1 MIDRIITFSVRNKL
15 ITGLLLLAFIGW
27 GAWSVT
33 QLPIDA
39 LPDVTNNQVL
49 VNTIAPNLA
58 TQEVE
63 QFITFPLEQAFKNL
77 PDVVELRSVSR
88 SGLSVIT
95 IVFKDEVPL
104 YLTRQLVAERITQVQ
119 EQIPPGYGTPEI
131 APPTTGTGEIYQ
143 YTLAVDS
150 AHKGKYDLLELRTLQ
165 DWVVR
170 KHLLGVPGVIDVS
183 SFGGYLKQYEVSVD
197 ARRLAGAGLSLIDV
211 FNALESNNANTGGSY
226 IEKGPNMYFIRG
238 EGVINS
244 LKDIEEVVIDARGG
258 SPVRVRDV
266 AEVRFG
272 HAIRYGAMT
281 RNGEGETVG
290 GVVLMLKGANA
301 LATVTAVKERV
312 KEVEHSL
319 PEGVYIDA
327 FVDRS
332 KLVDKTIGT
341 VEHNLLMG
349 ALIVIV
355 VLVFLLGNWRAGLIV
370 ASVIP
375 LALLFAIG
383 CMVVAG
389 QSANLMS
396 MGALDFGLIVD
407 GAVIVTEG
415 MLFAL
420 HQRFAGQ
427 RLSAAQLDSETIRGA
442 GGIMKSAV
450 FGQVII
456 LIVYVPIFALIG
468 VEGKMFR
475 PMAFTVSFAIIGA
488 LIMSLTYVPWAVSIF
503 MNKDV
508 PKGESWSE
516 RMIHR
521 LQNWYAPKLRASL
534 RHRRAVLV
542 GALALLV
549 IALWT
554 FDRLG
559 GEFIPEL
566 DEGDFA
572 TSVTIRQGSNLSQ
585 SIAVSDQLARILMAE
600 FPEVKEV
607 VGKIGSSE
615 IPTDPM
621 PVEAQDLIIVMKDRK
636 DWKTTQ
642 DREQMAELMNEK
654 MSVIPGMHLSFEQPI
669 QMRFNELIAG
679 VKSDIAVKIYGDDL
693 DELFT
698 TANAAAALIATVP
711 GATDIKVEQVTGM
724 PQLVVKYDR
733 SRMAQYGL
741 NIADLNRVLNTALAG
756 GNAGVVYEAERRF
769 DLVVRM
775 ADMRDADPEKM
786 KNLLIP
792 LPNGSQMPLGQL
804 AHISFQNG
812 AAQVSRENGA
822 RRIVVETNVRG
833 RDIQSTAKDIQALVE
848 HKLILPTGYFVGY
861 GGTFKNLQQAS
872 ARLLLTVPLALAL
885 IFVLLF
891 FAFKSFK
898 EALIIFSAVP
908 MAAVGG
914 VFALWLRGLDFSI
927 SAGVGFIALFGV
939 AVLNGIVLISY
950 FNQLKK
956 EGVEDVTERVVRGT
970 LARLRPVLATAAVA
984 SLGFLPMA
992 ISTSPGS
999 EVQRPLATVVIGG
1012 LITATL
1018 LTLAVLPVLYH
1029 LVFFRKRKEDGKGGA
1044 GGDGGDGGEGGEG
1057 REGGKGGLGIATASV
1072 IALLFLG
1079 NPAYAQAPLLSL
1091 DSAVTRALRMHP
1103 AISASELEVRQ
1114 QEALRKTAFQLQP
1127 LGAQLKGGQINSS
1140 IQDIEL
1146 QATTGIPFPTAIAQ
1160 RSRYLRESVRL
1171 AEADRT
1177 RIQAAVKESAASAY
1191 IQWAMGVEQARL
1203 LQRAD
1208 SSFAMLASVAAR
1220 KFEAGQS
1227 GRLEMISARSSADQA
1242 HVQWRRAVGDIAIH
1256 AAELEQ
1262 WIGPLEGAVPDTS
1275 SLAATALLPAPDSG
1289 TDPQLATE
1297 EQRAKLAEEEWK
1309 MERSQWAPSI
1319 QGGAFYQTIDGTAPY
1334 TGYLIGTSIP
1344 LPGSGQGARTK
1355 AARLRSEIALQQL
1368 DELRRSRTTELARTR
1383 SRLEQLRE
1391 SLAYYEGS
1399 GTAMANAL
1407 RNDAERAYRNG
1418 DAGYLEFIQGIEQA
1432 RLIEVEH
1439 LRIRYELAL
1448 TMIHLNALM
1457 GQ

>member
-33 QLPIDA
+33 HLAIDA

-95 IVFKDEVPL
+95 VVFKDAVPL

-119 EQIPPGYGTPEI
+119 SQIPPGYGTPEI

-150 AHKGKYDLLELRTLQ
+150 AHKGQYDLLELRTLQ

-183 SFGGYLKQYEVSVD
+183 SFGGLLKQYEVSVD

-211 FNALESNNANTGGSY
+211 FNALENNNANTGGSY

-244 LKDIEEVVIDARGG
+244 LKDIEDVVIDARGG

-349 ALIVIV
+349 ALIVIM
-355 VLVFLLGNWRAGLIV
+355 VLVVLLGNWRAGLIV

-427 RLSAAQLDSETIRGA
+427 RLSAAQLDTETIRGA

-475 PMAFTVSFAIIGA
+475 PMAYTVSFAIIGA
-488 LIMSLTYVPWAVSIF
+488 LILSLTYVPWAISIF

-508 PKGESWSE
+508 PEGESWSE

-521 LQNWYAPKLRASL
+521 LQNWYAPKLRATL
-534 RHRRAVLV
+534 RYRAAVLV
-542 GALALLV
+542 GALALVV
-549 IALWT
+549 IAILT
-554 FDRLG
+554 FNRLG

-585 SIAVSDQLARILMAE
+585 SIAVSDQLARILMSE

-642 DREQMAELMNEK
+642 DREHMADLMSEK

-679 VKSDIAVKIYGDDL
+679 VKSDIAVKIYGDNL
-693 DELFT
+693 DELFK

-733 SRMAQYGL
+733 SRIAQYGL
-741 NIADLNRVLNTALAG
+741 NISDLNRVLNTALAG
-756 GNAGVVYEAERRF
+756 GNAGVVYEGERRF

-786 KNLLIP
+786 KNILVP
-792 LPNGSQMPLGQL
+792 LPNGSQMPLGEL
-804 AHISFQNG
+804 AHIGFQS
-812 AAQVSRENGA
+812 AASQVSRENGA
-822 RRIVVETNVRG
+822 RRIVIETNVRG
-833 RDIQSTAKDIQALVE
+833 RDIQSTAQEIQALIE
-848 HKLILPTGYFVGY
+848 QKLTLPTGYFVSY

-885 IFVLLF
+885 IFILLF
-891 FAFKSFK
+891 FAFKSFT

-950 FNQLKK
+950 FNQLRE
-956 EGVEDVTERVVRGT
+956 EGLTDVTERVVRGT
-970 LARLRPVLATAAVA
+970 LDRLRPVLATAAVA

-1029 LVFFRKRKEDGKGGA
+1029 LVFSRRKKG
-1044 GGDGGDGGEGGEG
+1044 DDEEGEGDNGSEG
-1057 REGGKGGLGIATASV
+1057 GNGGKGARGIATASV

-1079 NPAYAQAPLLSL
+1079 IPAHAQAPVLPL
-1091 DSAVTRALRMHP
+1091 DSAVSRALRMYP
-1103 AISASELEVRQ
+1103 AISAAELEVRQ

-1127 LGAQLKGGQINSS
+1127 LGAQLEGGQVNSS
-1140 IQDIEL
+1140 IHDIKL

-1177 RIQAAVKESAASAY
+1177 RIQAAVRESAASAY
-1191 IQWAMGVEQARL
+1191 MQWAMGVEEARL

-1208 SSFAMLASVAAR
+1208 SSFALLASIAAR

-1227 GRLEMISARSSADQA
+1227 GRLEMISAQSSADQA
-1242 HVQWRRAVGDIAIH
+1242 HVQWRKATADIAIH
-1256 AAELEQ
+1256 TAELER
-1262 WIGPLEGAVPDTS
+1262 WIGPVGNALPDTS
-1275 SLAATALLPAPDSG
+1275 SLRRTALTPAPEGG

-1319 QGGAFYQTIDGTAPY
+1319 QGGGFYQTIDGTSPY

-1355 AARLRSEIALQQL
+1355 AARLRSEIAMQQL
-1368 DELRRSRTTELARTR
+1368 EEIRRSRATELART
-1383 SRLEQLRE
+1383 
-1391 SLAYYEGS
+1391 
-1399 GTAMANAL
+1399 
-1407 RNDAERAYRNG
+1407 
-1418 DAGYLEFIQGIEQA
+1418 
-1432 RLIEVEH
+1432 
-1439 LRIRYELAL
+1439 
-1448 TMIHLNALM
+1448 
-1457 GQ
+1457 

>member
-1 MIDRIITFSVRNKL
+1 MIDRIISFSVRNKL
-15 ITGLLLLAFIGW
+15 ITGLLLLALVGW
-27 GAWSVT
+27 GAYSVT

-49 VNTIAPNLA
+49 VNTVAPNLA

-88 SGLSVIT
+88 SGLSVVT
-95 IVFKDEVPL
+95 VVFKDHVPL
-104 YLTRQLVAERITQVQ
+104 YLTRQLVAERITQAQ
-119 EQIPPGYGTPEI
+119 SAIPAGYGIPEL

-150 AHKGKYDLLELRTLQ
+150 AHKAEYDLLELRSLQ

-170 KHLLGVPGVIDVS
+170 KQLLGVPGVIDVS
-183 SFGGYLKQYEVSVD
+183 SFGGLLKQYEVSVD
-197 ARRLAGAGLSLIDV
+197 ARRLAGARLSLIDV
-211 FNALESNNANTGGSY
+211 FNALQNNNGNTGGSY
-226 IEKGPNMYFIRG
+226 IEKGPNIYFIRG
-238 EGVINS
+238 EGIITS
-244 LKDIEEVVIDARGG
+244 LKDMENIVISARGG
-258 SPVRVRDV
+258 SPVRIRDV

-272 HAIRYGAMT
+272 HAVRYGAMT
-281 RNGEGETVG
+281 RNGEGEAVG

-301 LATVTAVKERV
+301 LATVTGVKE
-312 KEVEHSL
+312 KMQEVQHGL

-349 ALIVIV
+349 ALIVIG
-355 VLVFLLGNWRAGLIV
+355 VLILLLGNWRAGLIV

-375 LALLFAIG
+375 LALLFAISA
-383 CMVVAG
+383 MVIAG

-407 GAVIVTEG
+407 GAVIVVEG
-415 MLFAL
+415 MMFAL
-420 HQRFAGQ
+420 HQRYAGK
-427 RLSAAQLDSETIRGA
+427 RLSDEELDTETIRGA
-442 GGIMKSAV
+442 GSIMKSAV

-456 LIVYVPIFALIG
+456 LIVYIPIFALVG

-488 LIMSLTYVPWAVSIF
+488 LLLSLTYVPWATSIF
-503 MNKDV
+503 LNKQV

-521 LQNWYAPKLRASL
+521 LERWYAPKLKAL
-534 RHRRAVLV
+534 LKGHRMVIISALLLLV
-542 GALALLV
+542 GAGV
-549 IALWT
+549 V

-572 TSVTIRQGSNLSQ
+572 TNITIRQGSNLSQ
-585 SIAVSDQLARILMAE
+585 SIQVSNEAARILLRD

-621 PVEAQDLIIVMKDRK
+621 PIESQDLIIVMKDK
-636 DWKTTQ
+636 SEWTTTK
-642 DREQMAELMNEK
+642 DREHMAELMSEK
-654 MSVIPGMHLSFEQPI
+654 LNVIPGMNMSFEQPI

-693 DELFT
+693 ELLFRSGKDV
-698 TANAAAALIATVP
+698 AALIAKVN
-711 GATDIKVEQVTGM
+711 GATDIKVEQVVGM

-733 SRMAQYGL
+733 ERIAQYGL

-756 GNAGVVYEAERRF
+756 GKAGMVYEGERRY

-775 ADMRDADPEKM
+775 ADLRDADTDKV
-786 KNLLIP
+786 KNILVP
-792 LPNGSQMPLGQL
+792 LPNGTQMPLGQL
-804 AHISFQNG
+804 AEIGFQS
-812 AAQVSRENGA
+812 APAQVSRENGA

-833 RDIQSTAKDIQALVE
+833 RDIQGVAQDIQKAIDAELV
-848 HKLILPTGYFVGY
+848 LPTGYYVEY
-861 GGTFKNLQQAS
+861 GGTFKNLEEAS
-872 ARLLLTVPLALAL
+872 ARLMLTVPLALAL

-891 FAFKSFK
+891 FAFRSIT

-908 MAAVGG
+908 LAAVGG
-914 VFALWLRGLDFSI
+914 VFALSLRGLDFSI

-956 EGVEDVTERVVRGT
+956 EGEEDVTQRVVRGT

-992 ISTSPGS
+992 LSNSEGS

-1012 LITATL
+1012 LISSTL
-1018 LTLAVLPVLYH
+1018 LTLVVLPVLYH
-1029 LVFFRKRKEDGKGGA
+1029 LVFTRRRKKENG
-1044 GGDGGDGGEGGEG
+1044 
-1057 REGGKGGLGIATASV
+1057 ATAL
-1072 IALLFLG
+1072 IASLTGFLFLIG
-1079 NPAYAQAPLLSL
+1079 GTASAQTLSL
-1091 DSAVTRALRMHP
+1091 DSAVSRALRTHP
-1103 AISASELEVRQ
+1103 TITAAELNVQ
-1114 QEALRKTAFQLQP
+1114 QQNALRKTAFQLDP
-1127 LGAQLKGGQINSS
+1127 LNAQVQGGQINSGYRG
-1140 IQDIEL
+1140 DVTV
-1146 QATTGIPFPTAIAQ
+1146 QAMTGIQFPTVIAQ
-1160 RSRYLRESVRL
+1160 RADFLRESMRL
-1171 AEADRT
+1171 AEADELTVRT
-1177 RIQAAVKESAASAY
+1177 LVKESAGGAY
-1191 IQWAMGVEQARL
+1191 LQWAMGAEQFAL
-1203 LQRAD
+1203 LQRLD
-1208 SSFAMLASVAAR
+1208 SSYAKLAAYAKR
-1220 KFEAGQS
+1220 KFEVGQT
-1227 GRLEMISARSSADQA
+1227 GRLEMVSAQSSADLVR
-1242 HVQWRRAVGDIAIH
+1242 VQVRRAQGDIVVYL
-1256 AAELEQ
+1256 AELER
-1262 WIGPLEGAVPDTS
+1262 WTGALAGARPDT
-1275 SLAATALLPAPDSG
+1275 TALNSTARAPDPG
-1289 TDPQLATE
+1289 GGGDPVLALE
-1297 EQRAKLAEEEWK
+1297 QQRALLAEEEWK
-1309 MERSQWAPSI
+1309 LERSLWAPSL
-1319 QGGAFYQTIDGTAPY
+1319 QGGGFYQTLDGTSPF
-1334 TGYLIGTSIP
+1334 TGYLIGASIP

-1355 AARLRSEIALQQL
+1355 AARLRSEIAQQQL
-1368 DELRRSRTTELARTR
+1368 EDLRRMRVTELTRTRTRVEQLRENLAYYGTTGAELARTLR
-1383 SRLEQLRE
+1383 S
-1391 SLAYYEGS
+1391 
-1399 GTAMANAL
+1399 
-1407 RNDAERAYRNG
+1407 DAERAYLGGNI
-1418 DAGYLEFIQGIEQA
+1418 GYLEFIQGIDQA
-1432 RLIEVEH
+1432 YRIDSEH
-1439 LRIRYELAL
+1439 LRVRYELAL
-1448 TMIHLNALM
+1448 SILHLRALQ

>member
-33 QLPIDA
+33 HLAIDA

-95 IVFKDEVPL
+95 VVFKDEVPL
-104 YLTRQLVAERITQVQ
+104 YLTRQLVAERITEVQ
-119 EQIPPGYGTPEI
+119 AQIPPGYGTPEI
-131 APPTTGTGEIYQ
+131 APPTTGTGEIFQ

-150 AHKGKYDLLELRTLQ
+150 AHKGQYDLLELRTLQ

-183 SFGGYLKQYEVSVD
+183 SFGGLLKQYEVSVD

-211 FNALESNNANTGGSY
+211 FNALENNNANTGGSY

-427 RLSAAQLDSETIRGA
+427 RLSAAQLDTETIRGA

-642 DREQMAELMNEK
+642 DREHMADLMNEK

-679 VKSDIAVKIYGDDL
+679 VKSDIAVKIYGDNL
-693 DELFT
+693 DELFK

-733 SRMAQYGL
+733 SRIAQYGL
-741 NIADLNRVLNTALAG
+741 NISDLNRVLNTALAG
-756 GNAGVVYEAERRF
+756 GNAGVVYEGERRF

-786 KNLLIP
+786 KNILVP
-792 LPNGSQMPLGQL
+792 LPNGSQMPLGEL
-804 AHISFQNG
+804 AHIGFQS
-812 AAQVSRENGA
+812 AASQVSRENGA
-822 RRIVVETNVRG
+822 RRIVIETNVRG
-833 RDIQSTAKDIQALVE
+833 RDIQSTAQEIQALIE
-848 HKLILPTGYFVGY
+848 QKLTLPTGYFVSY

-885 IFVLLF
+885 IFILLF
-891 FAFKSFK
+891 FAFKSFT

-950 FNQLKK
+950 FNQLKE
-956 EGVEDVTERVVRGT
+956 EGLSDVTERVVTGT

-1029 LVFFRKRKEDGKGGA
+1029 LVFSRRKKG
-1044 GGDGGDGGEGGEG
+1044 DDEEGEGDNGSEG
-1057 REGGKGGLGIATASV
+1057 GNGGKGARGIATASV

-1079 NPAYAQAPLLSL
+1079 IPAHAQAPVLPL
-1091 DSAVTRALRMHP
+1091 DSAVSRALRMYP
-1103 AISASELEVRQ
+1103 AISAAELEVRQ

-1127 LGAQLKGGQINSS
+1127 LGAQLEGGQVNSS
-1140 IQDIEL
+1140 IHDIKL

-1177 RIQAAVKESAASAY
+1177 RIQAAVRESAASAY
-1191 IQWAMGVEQARL
+1191 MQWAMGVEEARL

-1208 SSFAMLASVAAR
+1208 SSFALLASIAAR

-1242 HVQWRRAVGDIAIH
+1242 HVQWRKAQADIAIH
-1256 AAELEQ
+1256 TAELEQ
-1262 WIGPLEGAVPDTS
+1262 WIGPVGNALPDTS
-1275 SLAATALLPAPDSG
+1275 SLRRTALTPAPEGG
-1289 TDPQLATE
+1289 TDPQLVTE

-1309 MERSQWAPSI
+1309 MERSQWAPTI
-1319 QGGAFYQTIDGTAPY
+1319 QGGGFYQTIDGSSPY

-1355 AARLRSEIALQQL
+1355 AARLRSEIAMQQL
-1368 DELRRSRTTELARTR
+1368 EEIRRTRTTELARTR
-1383 SRLEQLRE
+1383 TRLEQLRE
-1391 SLAYYEGS
+1391 SMAYYEGA
-1399 GTAMANAL
+1399 GAALATAL

-1418 DAGYLEFIQGIEQA
+1418 EAGYLEFIQGIDQA
-1432 RLIEVEH
+1432 RLIEAEH

-1448 TMIHLNALM
+1448 TVLHLQALM
-1457 GQ
+1457 GK

>member
-15 ITGLLLLAFIGW
+15 VIGLLLLAFIGW

-95 IVFKDEVPL
+95 VVFKDEVPL

-119 EQIPPGYGTPEI
+119 AQIPPGYGTPEI

-150 AHKGKYDLLELRTLQ
+150 AQKDKYDLLELRTLQ

-183 SFGGYLKQYEVSVD
+183 SFGGLLKQYEVSVD
-197 ARRLAGAGLSLIDV
+197 ARRLAGAGFSLMDV
-211 FNALESNNANTGGSY
+211 FNALENNNANTGGSY
-226 IEKGPNMYFIRG
+226 IEKGPNIYFIRG
-238 EGVINS
+238 EGVIGS
-244 LKDIEEVVIDARGG
+244 LKDVENIVISSRGG

-266 AEVRFG
+266 AEVRYG
-272 HAIRYGAMT
+272 HAVRYGAMT
-281 RNGEGETVG
+281 RNGEGESVG

-301 LATVTAVKERV
+301 LATVTAVKARV
-312 KEVEHSL
+312 AEIQHSL
-319 PEGVYIDA
+319 PEGVHIDA
-327 FVDRS
+327 FVDRA
-332 KLVDKTIGT
+332 KLVDSTIGT

-349 ALIVIV
+349 ALIVIA
-355 VLVFLLGNWRAGLIV
+355 VLVLLLGNWRAGLIV

-383 CMVVAG
+383 CMVLAG

-407 GAVIVTEG
+407 GAVIVVEG
-415 MLFAL
+415 MMFAL
-420 HQRFAGQ
+420 HQRYAGQ
-427 RLSAAQLDSETIRGA
+427 RLSTESMNDETIRGA

-488 LIMSLTYVPWAVSIF
+488 LILSLTYVPWAVSIF
-503 MNKDV
+503 LGKDI

-521 LQNWYAPKLRASL
+521 LQNWYAPKLRGL
-534 RHRRAVLV
+534 LHHRRIAVG
-542 GALALLV
+542 GALVLLV
-549 IALWT
+549 AAI
-554 FDRLG
+554 FVFSRLG

-572 TSVTIRQGSNLSQ
+572 TNVTIRQGSNLSQ
-585 SIAVSDQLARILMAE
+585 SIAVSDQLARILLKD

-621 PVEAQDLIIVMKDRK
+621 PIESQDLIIVMKPRK
-636 DWKTTQ
+636 DWTTTT
-642 DREQMAELMNEK
+642 DRQEMAELMSDK
-654 MSVIPGMHLSFEQPI
+654 LSVIPGMNLSFEQPI

-693 DELFT
+693 EELFRS
-698 TANAAAALIATVP
+698 ANAAAALIATVP

-733 SRMAQYGL
+733 ARIAQYGL
-741 NIADLNRVLNTALAG
+741 NIIDLNQVLNTALAG
-756 GNAGVVYEAERRF
+756 GKAGVVYEDERRF

-775 ADMRDADPEKM
+775 ADMRDADPDKL
-786 KNLLIP
+786 KNLLVP
-792 LPNGSQMPLGQL
+792 LPNGSQMPMGQL
-804 AHISFQNG
+804 AEIGFQSA
-812 AAQVSRENGA
+812 AAQVSREDGA

-833 RDIQSTAKDIQALVE
+833 RDIQGVAEDIQALIAQ
-848 HKLILPTGYFVGY
+848 KLPLPTGYFVAY
-861 GGTFKNLQQAS
+861 GGTFKNLQEAS
-872 ARLLLTVPLALAL
+872 ARLMISVPLALAL

-891 FAFKSFK
+891 FAFKSFN

-914 VFALWLRGLDFSI
+914 VFALWSRGLDFSI

-950 FNQLKK
+950 FNQLQR
-956 EGVEDVTERVVRGT
+956 EGITDVTDRVVRGT

-1012 LITATL
+1012 LITSTL

-1029 LVFFRKRKEDGKGGA
+1029 LVFFRRKKNEKGSSGESGNGKH
-1044 GGDGGDGGEGGEG
+1044 
-1057 REGGKGGLGIATASV
+1057 GIVSASV
-1072 IALLFLG
+1072 VALLFLG
-1079 NPAYAQAPLLSL
+1079 NAAQAQAPVLSL
-1091 DSAVTRALRMHP
+1091 DSAVARALRTHP
-1103 AISASELEVRQ
+1103 AMTAAELEVRQ
-1114 QEALRKTAFQLQP
+1114 QEALRKTAFQLEP
-1127 LGAQLKGGQINSS
+1127 LGAQLQGGQINSS
-1140 IQDIEL
+1140 MHDISI

-1160 RSRYLRESVRL
+1160 RARYLKESVLL
-1171 AEADRT
+1171 AEAGRT
-1177 RIQAAVKESAASAY
+1177 GTRALVKESAAGAY
-1191 IQWAMGVEQARL
+1191 LKWVMGKENLRL
-1203 LQRAD
+1203 MQQSD
-1208 SSFAMLASVAAR
+1208 SSYATLAAFAAR
-1220 KFEAGQS
+1220 KFEAGAS
-1227 GRLEMISARSSADQA
+1227 GRLENVSAQSTADEARVQLKKAQA
-1242 HVQWRRAVGDIAIH
+1242 DIAIY
-1256 AAELEQ
+1256 ATELEQ
-1262 WIGPLEGAVPDTS
+1262 WTGPLSGAVPDTS
-1275 SLAATALLPAPDSG
+1275 ALNALSRAPDPGGG
-1289 TDPQLATE
+1289 TDPLLAQE
-1297 EQRAKLAEEEWK
+1297 KQRASLAVEAWK
-1309 MERSQWAPSI
+1309 MERSQWAPTL
-1319 QGGAFYQTIDGTAPY
+1319 QGGGFYQTLDGASPF

-1344 LPGSGQGARTK
+1344 LPGGGQGARTK

-1368 DELRRSRTTELARTR
+1368 EELRRNRATELARTQAR
-1383 SRLEQLRE
+1383 SAQLRE
-1391 SLAYYEGS
+1391 SLVYYE
-1399 GTAMANAL
+1399 NAGAALATTL
-1407 RNDAERAYRNG
+1407 RTDAQRAYLNG
-1418 DAGYLEFIQGIEQA
+1418 DAGYLEFIQGIDQA
-1432 RLIEVEH
+1432 RRIDAEH
-1439 LRIRYELAL
+1439 LRIRYELGL
-1448 TMIHLNALM
+1448 TLIHLNALM
-1457 GQ
+1457 GL

>member
-15 ITGLLLLAFIGW
+15 IIGLLLLAFIGW

-77 PDVVELRSVSR
+77 PDVVQLRSVSR

-95 IVFKDEVPL
+95 VVFKDEVPL
-104 YLTRQLVAERITQVQ
+104 YLTRQLVAERITEVQ
-119 EQIPPGYGTPEI
+119 AQIPPGYGTPEI
-131 APPTTGTGEIYQ
+131 APPTTGTGEIFQ

-150 AHKGKYDLLELRTLQ
+150 AHKDKYDLLELRTLQ

-183 SFGGYLKQYEVSVD
+183 SFGGLLKQYEVSVD
-197 ARRLAGAGLSLIDV
+197 ARRLAGAGFSLMDV
-211 FNALESNNANTGGSY
+211 FNALENNNANTGGSY
-226 IEKGPNMYFIRG
+226 IEKGPNIYFIRG
-238 EGVINS
+238 EGVISS
-244 LKDIEEVVIDARGG
+244 LKDVENIVISARGG

-272 HAIRYGAMT
+272 HAVRYGAMT
-281 RNGEGETVG
+281 RNGEGEAVG

-301 LATVTAVKERV
+301 MATVTAVKERV
-312 KEVEHSL
+312 KEIQHSL
-319 PEGVYIDA
+319 PKGVHIDA

-332 KLVDKTIGT
+332 KLVDQTIGT

-349 ALIVIV
+349 ALIVIA
-355 VLVFLLGNWRAGLIV
+355 VLVLLLGNWRAGLIV

-383 CMVVAG
+383 CMVLAG

-407 GAVIVTEG
+407 GAVIVVEG
-415 MLFAL
+415 MMFAL
-420 HQRFAGQ
+420 HQRYAGQ
-427 RLSAAQLDSETIRGA
+427 RITAENMNDETIRGA

-488 LIMSLTYVPWAVSIF
+488 LILSLTYVPWAVSIF
-503 MNKDV
+503 MGKKI

-521 LQNWYAPKLRASL
+521 LQNWYAPKLRGL
-534 RHRRAVLV
+534 LHHRRIAIG
-542 GALALLV
+542 GALVLMVAAFFV
-549 IALWT
+549 
-554 FDRLG
+554 FGRLG

-572 TSVTIRQGSNLSQ
+572 TNVTIRQGSNLSQ
-585 SIAVSDQLARILMAE
+585 SIEVSDQLARILLKD

-621 PVEAQDLIIVMKDRK
+621 PIESQDLIIVMKDRK
-636 DWKTTQ
+636 DWKTTK

-654 MSVIPGMHLSFEQPI
+654 LSVIPGMNLSFEQPI

-679 VKSDIAVKIYGDDL
+679 VKSDIALKIYGDDL
-693 DELFT
+693 DELFKS
-698 TANAAAALIATVP
+698 ANAAAALIATVP

-724 PQLVVKYDR
+724 PQLVVMYDR
-733 SRMAQYGL
+733 ARIAQYGL

-756 GNAGVVYEAERRF
+756 GTAGVVYEDERRF
-769 DLVVRM
+769 NLVVRM
-775 ADMRDADPEKM
+775 ADMRDADPDKL
-786 KNLLIP
+786 KNLLVP
-792 LPNGSQMPLGQL
+792 LPNGSQMPMGQL
-804 AHISFQNG
+804 AEIGFQSA
-812 AAQVSRENGA
+812 AAQVSREDGA

-833 RDIQSTAKDIQALVE
+833 RDIQGVAEDIQALIKQ
-848 HKLILPTGYFVGY
+848 KLPLPTGYFVAY
-861 GGTFKNLQQAS
+861 GGTFKNLQEAS
-872 ARLLLTVPLALAL
+872 ARLMISVPLALAL

-891 FAFKSFK
+891 FAFKSFA

-914 VFALWLRGLDFSI
+914 VFALWMRGLDFSI

-950 FNQLKK
+950 FNQLHR
-956 EGVEDVTERVVRGT
+956 EGISDVTDRVVSGT

-1012 LITATL
+1012 LITSTL

-1029 LVFFRKRKEDGKGGA
+1029 LVFSRRRKEE
-1044 GGDGGDGGEGGEG
+1044 GGDGGKGGN
-1057 REGGKGGLGIATASV
+1057 GGKGGRGIGTASV

-1079 NPAYAQAPLLSL
+1079 NSVQAQAPVLSL
-1091 DSAVTRALRMHP
+1091 DSAVARALRTHP
-1103 AISASELEVRQ
+1103 AITAAELEVRQ
-1114 QEALRKTAFQLQP
+1114 QEALRKTAFQLEP
-1127 LGAQLKGGQINSS
+1127 LGAQLQGGQINSS
-1140 IQDIEL
+1140 VHDISI
-1146 QATTGIPFPTAIAQ
+1146 QATTGIPFPTAIAH
-1160 RSRYLRESVRL
+1160 RARYLKESVLL
-1171 AEADRT
+1171 AETGRT
-1177 RIQAAVKESAASAY
+1177 GTRALVKESAASAY
-1191 IQWAMGVEQARL
+1191 LQWAMGMENLRL
-1203 LQRAD
+1203 MQLMD
-1208 SSFAMLASVAAR
+1208 SSYSTLAAFAAH
-1220 KFEAGQS
+1220 KFEAGES
-1227 GRLEMISARSSADQA
+1227 GRLEKVSAQSTADEA
-1242 HVQWRRAVGDIAIH
+1242 HVQLKKAQADIAIY
-1256 AAELEQ
+1256 ATELEQ
-1262 WIGPLEGAVPDTS
+1262 WTGPLGGAAPDTS
-1275 SLAATALLPAPDSG
+1275 ALSALSRAPDPGGG
-1289 TDPQLATE
+1289 TDPLLAQE
-1297 EQRAKLAEEEWK
+1297 QQRASLAEEAWK
-1309 MERSQWAPSI
+1309 MERSQWAPTL
-1319 QGGAFYQTIDGTAPY
+1319 QGGGFYQTIDGASPF

-1355 AARLRSEIALQQL
+1355 AARIRSKIAMQRLE
-1368 DELRRSRTTELARTR
+1368 ELRRSRATELARTQAR
-1383 SRLEQLRE
+1383 SAQLRE
-1391 SLAYYEGS
+1391 SLAYYESS
-1399 GTAMANAL
+1399 GATLATTL
-1407 RNDAERAYRNG
+1407 RNDAQRAYLNG
-1418 DAGYLEFIQGIEQA
+1418 DAGYLEFIQGIDQA
-1432 RLIEVEH
+1432 RRIDAEH
-1439 LRIRYELAL
+1439 LRIRYELGL
-1448 TMIHLNALM
+1448 TMIHLNALI
-1457 GQ
+1457 GL

>member
-1 MIDRIITFSVRNKL
+1 MIDRIISFSVRNKL
-15 ITGLLLLAFIGW
+15 VVGLLLLALIGW

-33 QLPIDA
+33 ELPIDA

-95 IVFKDEVPL
+95 VVFKDNVPL

-150 AHKGKYDLLELRTLQ
+150 AHKEQYDLLELRTLQ

-183 SFGGYLKQYEVSVD
+183 SFGGLLKQYEVSVD
-197 ARRLAGAGLSLIDV
+197 ARRLAGAGLSLMDV
-211 FNALESNNANTGGSY
+211 FTALENNNANTGGSY
-226 IEKGPNMYFIRG
+226 IEKGPNIYFIRG
-238 EGVINS
+238 EGVITS
-244 LKDIEEVVIDARGG
+244 LKDMENVVISSRGG

-272 HAIRYGAMT
+272 HAVRYGAMT
-281 RNGEGETVG
+281 RNGEGEAVG

-301 LATVTAVKERV
+301 LATVTAVKERIE
-312 KEVEHSL
+312 EVQHSL
-319 PEGVYIDA
+319 PEGVFVDA

-332 KLVDKTIGT
+332 KLVQKTIGT

-349 ALIVIV
+349 ALIVIA
-355 VLVFLLGNWRAGLIV
+355 VLVLLLGNWRAGLIV

-375 LALLFAIG
+375 MSLLFAIG
-383 CMVVAG
+383 CMVLAG

-407 GAVIVTEG
+407 GAVIVVEG
-415 MLFAL
+415 MMFAL
-420 HQRFAGQ
+420 HQRYAGK
-427 RLSAAQLDSETIRGA
+427 RLTGAELDTETIRGA

-468 VEGKMFR
+468 IEGKMFR

-488 LIMSLTYVPWAVSIF
+488 LLLSLTYVPWAVSIF
-503 MNKDV
+503 LHKDV

-516 RMIHR
+516 RMMHH
-521 LQNWYAPKLRASL
+521 LQDWYAPKLRGLL
-534 RHRRAVLV
+534 RHRRFAVA
-542 GALALLV
+542 GAVVLMAVALFV
-549 IALWT
+549 
-554 FDRLG
+554 FNRLG

-572 TSVTIRQGSNLSQ
+572 TNVTIRQGSNLSQ
-585 SIAVSDQLARILMAE
+585 SIAVSDQLARILIAE

-621 PVEAQDLIIVMKDRK
+621 PIESQDLIIVMKDRK
-636 DWKTTQ
+636 QWTTTT
-642 DREQMAELMNEK
+642 DRQEMAELMNK
-654 MSVIPGMHLSFEQPI
+654 KLSVIPGMNLSFEQPI

-693 DELFT
+693 DELFK
-698 TANAAAALIATVP
+698 TANAAAALIGTVP

-733 SRMAQYGL
+733 ARIAQYGL
-741 NIADLNRVLNTALAG
+741 NVAELNRVLNTALAG
-756 GNAGVVYEAERRF
+756 GKAGVVYEGERRF
-769 DLVVRM
+769 DLVVRL
-775 ADMRDADPEKM
+775 ADMRDADADKV
-786 KNLLIP
+786 KNILVP

-804 AHISFQNG
+804 AEIGFQSA
-812 AAQVSRENGA
+812 AAQISREDGA

-833 RDIQSTAKDIQALVE
+833 RDIQGTAEDIQALINQE
-848 HKLILPTGYFVGY
+848 LKLPTGYFVSY
-861 GGTFKNLQQAS
+861 GGTFKNLQEAS

-891 FAFKSFK
+891 FAFRSFT

-914 VFALWLRGLDFSI
+914 VFALSLRGLDFSI

-950 FNQLKK
+950 FNQLTR

-1012 LITATL
+1012 LITSTL

-1029 LVFFRKRKEDGKGGA
+1029 LVFTRRKRRRGSTP
-1044 GGDGGDGGEGGEG
+1044 
-1057 REGGKGGLGIATASV
+1057 TAVAS
-1072 IALLFLG
+1072 ITAFLFLG
-1079 NPAYAQAPLLSL
+1079 GIAQAQPPVLTQ
-1091 DSAVTRALRMHP
+1091 DSAVARALKNYP
-1103 AISASELEVRQ
+1103 AITAAELEVQQ
-1114 QEALRKTAFQLQP
+1114 QEALRKTAFQLDP
-1127 LGAQLKGGQINSS
+1127 LNAQLQGGQVNSAIN
-1140 IQDIEL
+1140 DINV

-1160 RSRYLRESVRL
+1160 RARYLKESVRL
-1171 AEADRT
+1171 AEADRAS
-1177 RIQAAVKESAASAY
+1177 IQAAVRESVASAY
-1191 IQWAMGVEQARL
+1191 LQWAMGLEEVRL
-1203 LQRAD
+1203 SQRAD
-1208 SSFAMLASVAAR
+1208 SSFSTLASFAAR
-1220 KFEAGQS
+1220 KFETGQS
-1227 GRLEMISARSSADQA
+1227 GRLEKVSAQSSADQA
-1242 HVQWRRAVGDIAIH
+1242 RVQLQKAEADMAVF
-1256 AAELEQ
+1256 AAELER
-1262 WIGPLEGAVPDTS
+1262 WTGPIGSAVPDTS
-1275 SLAATALLPAPDSG
+1275 ALRKTAHAPDPGGG
-1289 TDPQLATE
+1289 TDPVLASE
-1297 EQRAKLAEEEWK
+1297 KQRASVAEAEWK
-1309 MERSQWAPSI
+1309 MQRSQWAPSL
-1319 QGGAFYQTIDGTAPY
+1319 QGGGFYQTIDGASPF

-1344 LPGSGQGARTK
+1344 LPGSGQGARTR
-1355 AARLRSEIALQQL
+1355 AARLRSEIAQQQL
-1368 DELRRSRTTELARTR
+1368 EELRRSRSTELARTQA
-1383 SRLEQLRE
+1383 RLAQLRE
-1391 SLAYYEGS
+1391 SLSYYEAS
-1399 GTAMANAL
+1399 GAALANTL
-1407 RNDAERAYRNG
+1407 RNDAERAYLNG

-1432 RLIEVEH
+1432 RRIEAEH
-1439 LRIRYELAL
+1439 LRVRYELAL
-1448 TMIHLNALM
+1448 TVIHLNALK

>member
-15 ITGLLLLAFIGW
+15 VIGLVLLAFIGW

-95 IVFKDEVPL
+95 VVFKDEVPL

-119 EQIPPGYGTPEI
+119 AQIPPGYGTPEI

-150 AHKGKYDLLELRTLQ
+150 AQKDKYDLLELRTLQ

-183 SFGGYLKQYEVSVD
+183 SFGGLLKQYEVSVD
-197 ARRLAGAGLSLIDV
+197 ARRLAGAGFSLMDV
-211 FNALESNNANTGGSY
+211 FNALENNNANTGGSY
-226 IEKGPNMYFIRG
+226 IEKGPNIYFIRG
-238 EGVINS
+238 EGVISS
-244 LKDIEEVVIDARGG
+244 LKDVENIVISARGG

-272 HAIRYGAMT
+272 HAVRYGALM
-281 RNGEGETVG
+281 RNGEGEAVG

-301 LATVTAVKERV
+301 LATVTAVKARV
-312 KEVEHSL
+312 AEIQHSL
-319 PEGVYIDA
+319 PEGVHIDA
-327 FVDRS
+327 FVDRA
-332 KLVDKTIGT
+332 KLVDSTIGT

-349 ALIVIV
+349 ALIVIA
-355 VLVFLLGNWRAGLIV
+355 VLVLLLGNWRAGLIV

-383 CMVVAG
+383 CMVLAG

-407 GAVIVTEG
+407 GAVIVVEG
-415 MLFAL
+415 MMFAL
-420 HQRFAGQ
+420 HQRYAGQ
-427 RLSAAQLDSETIRGA
+427 RLSTESMNDETIRGA

-488 LIMSLTYVPWAVSIF
+488 LILSLTYVPWAVSIF
-503 MNKDV
+503 LGKDI

-521 LQNWYAPKLRASL
+521 LQNWYAPKLRGL
-534 RHRRAVLV
+534 LHHRRIAVG
-542 GALALLV
+542 GALVLLV
-549 IALWT
+549 AAI
-554 FDRLG
+554 FVFSRLG

-572 TSVTIRQGSNLSQ
+572 TNVTIRQGSNLSQ
-585 SIAVSDQLARILMAE
+585 SIAVSDQLARILLKD

-621 PVEAQDLIIVMKDRK
+621 PIESQDLIIVMKPRK
-636 DWKTTQ
+636 DWTTTT
-642 DREQMAELMNEK
+642 DRQEMAELMSDK
-654 MSVIPGMHLSFEQPI
+654 LSVIPGMNLSFEQPI

-693 DELFT
+693 EELFRS
-698 TANAAAALIATVP
+698 ANAAAALIATVP

-733 SRMAQYGL
+733 ARIAQYGL
-741 NIADLNRVLNTALAG
+741 NIIDLNQVLNTALAG
-756 GNAGVVYEAERRF
+756 GKAGVVYEDERRF

-775 ADMRDADPEKM
+775 ADMRDADPDKL
-786 KNLLIP
+786 KNLLVP
-792 LPNGSQMPLGQL
+792 LPNGSQMPMGQL
-804 AHISFQNG
+804 AEIGFQSA
-812 AAQVSRENGA
+812 AAQVSREDGA

-833 RDIQSTAKDIQALVE
+833 RDIQGVAEDIQALIAQ
-848 HKLILPTGYFVGY
+848 KLPLPTGYFVAY
-861 GGTFKNLQQAS
+861 GGTFKNLQEAS
-872 ARLLLTVPLALAL
+872 ARLMISVPLALAL

-891 FAFKSFK
+891 FAFKSFN

-914 VFALWLRGLDFSI
+914 VFALWSRGLDFSI

-950 FNQLKK
+950 FNQLQR
-956 EGVEDVTERVVRGT
+956 EGITDVTDRVVRGT

-1012 LITATL
+1012 LITSTL

-1029 LVFFRKRKEDGKGGA
+1029 LVFFRRKKNEKGSNGESGYGKH
-1044 GGDGGDGGEGGEG
+1044 
-1057 REGGKGGLGIATASV
+1057 GIVSTSV
-1072 IALLFLG
+1072 VALLFLG
-1079 NPAYAQAPLLSL
+1079 NSVQAQAPVLSL
-1091 DSAVTRALRMHP
+1091 DSAVARALRTHP
-1103 AISASELEVRQ
+1103 AMTAAELEVRQ
-1114 QEALRKTAFQLQP
+1114 QETLRKTAFQLEP
-1127 LGAQLKGGQINSS
+1127 LGAQLQGGQINSS
-1140 IQDIEL
+1140 MHDISI

-1160 RSRYLRESVRL
+1160 RARYLKESVLL
-1171 AEADRT
+1171 AEAGRT
-1177 RIQAAVKESAASAY
+1177 GTRALVKESAAGAY
-1191 IQWAMGVEQARL
+1191 LQWVMGKENLRL
-1203 LQRAD
+1203 MQQSD
-1208 SSFAMLASVAAR
+1208 SSYATLAAFAAR
-1220 KFEAGQS
+1220 KFEAGAS
-1227 GRLEMISARSSADQA
+1227 GRLENVSAQSTADEARVQLKKAQA
-1242 HVQWRRAVGDIAIH
+1242 DIAIY
-1256 AAELEQ
+1256 ATELEQ
-1262 WIGPLEGAVPDTS
+1262 WTGPLSGAVPDTS
-1275 SLAATALLPAPDSG
+1275 ALNALSRAPDPGGG
-1289 TDPQLATE
+1289 TDPLLAQE
-1297 EQRAKLAEEEWK
+1297 KQRASLAVEAWK
-1309 MERSQWAPSI
+1309 MERSQWAPTL
-1319 QGGAFYQTIDGTAPY
+1319 QGGGFYQTLDGASPF

-1344 LPGSGQGARTK
+1344 LPGGGQGARTK

-1368 DELRRSRTTELARTR
+1368 EELRRNRATELARTQAR
-1383 SRLEQLRE
+1383 SAQLRE
-1391 SLAYYEGS
+1391 SLVYYE
-1399 GTAMANAL
+1399 NAGAALATTL
-1407 RNDAERAYRNG
+1407 RTDAQRAYLNG
-1418 DAGYLEFIQGIEQA
+1418 DAGYLEFIQGIDQA
-1432 RLIEVEH
+1432 RRIDAEH
-1439 LRIRYELAL
+1439 LRIRYELGL
-1448 TMIHLNALM
+1448 TLIHLNALM
-1457 GQ
+1457 GL

>member
-1 MIDRIITFSVRNKL
+1 MIDRIISFSVRNKL
-15 ITGLLLLAFIGW
+15 VVGLLLLAFIGW

-77 PDVVELRSVSR
+77 PDVVQLRSISR

-104 YLTRQLVAERITQVQ
+104 YLTRQLVAERITQAQ
-119 EQIPPGYGTPEI
+119 DAIPPGYGTPEI
-131 APPTTGTGEIYQ
+131 APPTTGTGEIFQ

-150 AHKGKYDLLELRTLQ
+150 AHKGQYDLLQLRTLQ

-183 SFGGYLKQYEVSVD
+183 SFGGLLKQYEVSVD
-197 ARRLAGAGLSLIDV
+197 ARRLAGAGFSLMDV
-211 FNALESNNANTGGSY
+211 FNALENNNANTGGSY
-226 IEKGPNMYFIRG
+226 IEKGPNIYFIRG
-238 EGVINS
+238 EGVISS
-244 LKDIEEVVIDARGG
+244 LKDVEDIVISARGG

-272 HAIRYGAMT
+272 HAVRYGALT
-281 RNGEGETVG
+281 RNGEGESVG

-301 LATVTAVKERV
+301 MATVTAVKERV
-312 KEVEHSL
+312 TEIQHSL
-319 PEGVYIDA
+319 PEGVHLDA
-327 FVDRS
+327 FIDRS

-341 VEHNLLMG
+341 VKHNLLMG
-349 ALIVIV
+349 ALIVIA
-355 VLVFLLGNWRAGLIV
+355 VLVLLLGNWRAGLIV

-407 GAVIVTEG
+407 GAVIVVEG
-415 MLFAL
+415 MMFAL
-420 HQRFAGQ
+420 HQRYAGK
-427 RLSAAQLDSETIRGA
+427 RLSTESMNDETIRGA

-456 LIVYVPIFALIG
+456 LIVYVPIFALVGI
-468 VEGKMFR
+468 EGKMFR

-488 LIMSLTYVPWAVSIF
+488 LLLSLTYVPWAVSIF
-503 MNKDV
+503 LGKDI
-508 PKGESWSE
+508 PQGESWSE
-516 RMIHR
+516 RMMHR
-521 LQNWYAPKLRASL
+521 LQNWYAPKLRGLL
-534 RHRRAVLV
+534 RHRRIAVGSAFL
-542 GALALLV
+542 LLV
-549 IALWT
+549 AAIIL
-554 FDRLG
+554 FGRLG

-585 SIAVSDQLARILMAE
+585 SIAVSDQLARILIKE

-621 PVEAQDLIIVMKDRK
+621 PIEAQDLIIVMKDRK
-636 DWKTTQ
+636 DWKTTK
-642 DREQMAELMNEK
+642 DREHMADLMNEK
-654 MSVIPGMHLSFEQPI
+654 MSVIPGMNLSFEQPI

-693 DELFT
+693 DELFK
-698 TANAAAALIATVP
+698 TANAAAALIAKVP

-733 SRMAQYGL
+733 ARIAQYGL
-741 NIADLNRVLNTALAG
+741 NVADLNRVLNTSLAG
-756 GNAGVVYEAERRF
+756 GKAGVVYEGERRF

-775 ADMRDADPEKM
+775 ADMRDADPDKL
-786 KNLLIP
+786 KSLLVP
-792 LPNGSQMPLGQL
+792 LPNGSQMPMGQL
-804 AHISFQNG
+804 ADIGFQSA
-812 AAQVSRENGA
+812 AAQVSREDGA

-833 RDIQSTAKDIQALVE
+833 RDIQGVAEDIQAVIKE
-848 HKLILPTGYFVGY
+848 KLPLPTGYFVAY
-861 GGTFKNLQQAS
+861 GGTFKNLEEAS
-872 ARLLLTVPLALAL
+872 ARLLISVPLALAL

-891 FAFKSFK
+891 FAFKSFS

-914 VFALWLRGLDFSI
+914 VFALWIRGLDFSI
-927 SAGVGFIALFGV
+927 SAGIGFIALFGV

-950 FNQLKK
+950 FNQLQR
-956 EGVEDVTERVVRGT
+956 EGVWDVTDRVVRGT

-992 ISTSPGS
+992 LSTSPGS

-1012 LITATL
+1012 LITSTL

-1029 LVFFRKRKEDGKGGA
+1029 LVFFRRKKDGEEGDRI
-1044 GGDGGDGGEGGEG
+1044 DGGVGGKRGN
-1057 REGGKGGLGIATASV
+1057 GGKGGQGIVASSV
-1072 IALLFLG
+1072 IALLVLG
-1079 NPAYAQAPLLSL
+1079 SSVHAQAPVLSL
-1091 DSAVTRALRMHP
+1091 DSAVARALRTYP
-1103 AISASELEVRQ
+1103 AITAAELEVQ
-1114 QEALRKTAFQLQP
+1114 QQDALRKTAFQLEP
-1127 LGAQLKGGQINSS
+1127 LGAQLQGGQINSA
-1140 IQDIEL
+1140 IHDINI

-1160 RSRYLRESVRL
+1160 RARYLKESVRL
-1171 AEADRT
+1171 AEAGRNST
-1177 RIQAAVKESAASAY
+1177 RILVKESTASAY
-1191 IQWAMGVEQARL
+1191 LQWAMGMENLRL
-1203 LQRAD
+1203 MQQLD
-1208 SSFAMLASVAAR
+1208 SSYATLAAFAAR
-1220 KFEAGQS
+1220 KFEAGAT
-1227 GRLEMISARSSADQA
+1227 GRLEKVSAQSTADEARVQLRKAQA
-1242 HVQWRRAVGDIAIH
+1242 DIAIY
-1256 AAELEQ
+1256 ATELEQ
-1262 WIGPLEGAVPDTS
+1262 WTGPMGSAVPDT
-1275 SLAATALLPAPDSG
+1275 LALNSFSRVTEPGGGS
-1289 TDPQLATE
+1289 DPVLQQE
-1297 EQRAKLAEEEWK
+1297 KQRAALAEAEWK
-1309 MERSQWAPSI
+1309 MQRSQWAPTI
-1319 QGGAFYQTIDGTAPY
+1319 QGGGFYQTIDGTSPY

-1344 LPGSGQGARTK
+1344 LPGSGLGARTK
-1355 AARLRSEIALQQL
+1355 AARLRSEIAQQQL
-1368 DELRRSRTTELARTR
+1368 EELRRKRVTELARAQA
-1383 SRLEQLRE
+1383 RLAQLRE
-1391 SLAYYEGS
+1391 SLAYYDNS
-1399 GTAMANAL
+1399 GAALASTL
-1407 RNDAERAYRNG
+1407 RNDAERAYLNG
-1418 DAGYLEFIQGIEQA
+1418 DAGYLEFIQGVEQA
-1432 RLIEVEH
+1432 RRIDAAH
-1439 LRIRYELAL
+1439 LRIRYELGL

-1457 GQ
+1457 GL

>member
-1 MIDRIITFSVRNKL
+1 MIDRIISFSVRNKL
-15 ITGLLLLAFIGW
+15 IMGLLLFGLVGW

-33 QLPIDA
+33 QLSIDA

-77 PDVVELRSVSR
+77 PDVVQLRSISR

-95 IVFKDEVPL
+95 VVFKDKVPL
-104 YLTRQLVAERITQVQ
+104 YLTRQLVAERITQAQ
-119 EQIPPGYGTPEI
+119 ADIPAGYGTPEM

-150 AHKGKYDLLELRTLQ
+150 AHKDRYDLLELRTLQ

-197 ARRLAGAGLSLIDV
+197 ARKLAGAGLSLLEV
-211 FNALESNNANTGGSY
+211 FNALENNNANTGGSY
-226 IEKGPNMYFIRG
+226 IEKGPNIYFIRG
-238 EGVINS
+238 EGVISS
-244 LKDIEEVVIDARGG
+244 LKDMEDIVISARGG

-266 AEVRFG
+266 AQVRFG
-272 HAIRYGAMT
+272 HAVRYGALT
-281 RNGEGETVG
+281 RNGEGEAVG

-301 LATVTAVKERV
+301 MATVTAVKERV
-312 KEVEHSL
+312 AEIQHSL
-319 PEGVYIDA
+319 PEGVRIQS

-349 ALIVIV
+349 ALIVIA
-355 VLVFLLGNWRAGLIV
+355 VLVLLLGNWRAGFIV

-383 CMVVAG
+383 CMALAG

-407 GAVIVTEG
+407 GAVIVVEAM
-415 MLFAL
+415 MLAL
-420 HQRFAGQ
+420 HQRYAGQ
-427 RLSAAQLDSETIRGA
+427 RLSNEGMDEETIRGA

-456 LIVYVPIFALIG
+456 LIVYVPIFALVGI
-468 VEGKMFR
+468 EGKMFR
-475 PMAFTVSFAIIGA
+475 PMALTVSFAIIGA
-488 LIMSLTYVPWAVSIF
+488 LLLSLTYVPWAVSLF
-503 MNKDV
+503 LGKDV
-508 PKGESWSE
+508 PQGESWSE
-516 RMIHR
+516 RMVAR
-521 LQNWYAPKLRASL
+521 LQGWYAPKLRGLIRRRFATLAS
-534 RHRRAVLV
+534 AVGLMV
-542 GALALLV
+542 VAFLL
-549 IALWT
+549 
-554 FDRLG
+554 FNKLG

-572 TSVTIRQGSNLSQ
+572 INVTIRQGSNLSQ
-585 SIAVSDQLARILMAE
+585 SIEVGDQLARILLKD

-621 PVEAQDLIIVMKDRK
+621 PIESQDMIIVMKDRK
-636 DWKTTQ
+636 EWTTTH
-642 DREQMAELMNEK
+642 DRQHMAELMNEK
-654 MSVIPGMHLSFEQPI
+654 LSVIPGMNLSFEQPI

-693 DELFT
+693 DALFK
-698 TANAAAALIATVP
+698 AGNAAAALIATVP

-733 SRMAQYGL
+733 ARIAQYGL
-741 NIADLNRVLNTALAG
+741 NIADLNRVVNTALAG
-756 GNAGVVYEAERRF
+756 GKAGMVYEGERRF

-775 ADMRDADPEKM
+775 ADMRDADPEKV

-792 LPNGSQMPLGQL
+792 LPSGSQIPLGQL
-804 AHISFQNG
+804 ADIGFQSA
-812 AAQVSRENGA
+812 AAQVSREDGA

-833 RDIQSTAKDIQALVE
+833 RDIQGTAEDIKALLAQ
-848 HKLILPTGYFVGY
+848 KLELPTGYFVDY
-861 GGTFKNLQQAS
+861 GGTFKNLQEAS

-885 IFVLLF
+885 IFMLLF
-891 FAFKSFK
+891 FAFGSFT
-898 EALIIFSAVP
+898 EATIIFSAVP

-914 VFALWLRGLDFSI
+914 VFALWMRGLDFSI

-950 FNQLKK
+950 INQLQR
-956 EGVEDVTERVVRGT
+956 EGVTDVTDRVVRGT

-992 ISTSPGS
+992 LSTSPGS

-1012 LITATL
+1012 LITSTL

-1029 LVFFRKRKEDGKGGA
+1029 MVFTRRRKKRK
-1044 GGDGGDGGEGGEG
+1044 
-1057 REGGKGGLGIATASV
+1057 GISAAATASV
-1072 IALLFLG
+1072 AAFLFLG
-1079 NPAYAQAPLLSL
+1079 SGMKAQGPVLSL
-1091 DSAVTRALRMHP
+1091 DSAVARAVRTYP
-1103 AISASELEVRQ
+1103 AITAAELEVKQ
-1114 QEALRKTAFQLQP
+1114 QEALRKTAFQLDP
-1127 LGAQLKGGQINSS
+1127 LGAQFQGGQINSS
-1140 IQDIEL
+1140 VHDISI
-1146 QATTGIPFPTAIAQ
+1146 QATTGIPFPTTMVQ
-1160 RSRYLRESVRL
+1160 RARYLKESVLL
-1171 AEADRT
+1171 ADAERT
-1177 RIQAAVKESAASAY
+1177 GTRALVKENAAGAY
-1191 IQWAMGVEQARL
+1191 LQWAMGMENLRL
-1203 LQRAD
+1203 MQQMD
-1208 SSFAMLASVAAR
+1208 SSYSTLAAFAAR

-1227 GRLEMISARSSADQA
+1227 GRLEKASAQSSADQA
-1242 HVQWRRAVGDIAIH
+1242 RVQLQKAQADIAIY

-1262 WIGPLEGAVPDTS
+1262 WTGPIGGSVPDT
-1275 SLAATALLPAPDSG
+1275 TALSALPHAPDPGGG
-1289 TDPQLATE
+1289 TDPVLEQE
-1297 EQRAKLAEEEWK
+1297 RQRASLAEAEWK

-1319 QGGAFYQTIDGTAPY
+1319 QGGGFYQTIDGASPF

-1344 LPGSGQGARTK
+1344 LPGGGQGARTK
-1355 AARLRSEIALQQL
+1355 AARLRSEIAEQRVQ
-1368 DELRRSRTTELARTR
+1368 ELGRSRATELARTQT
-1383 SRLEQLRE
+1383 RLDQLRE
-1391 SLAYYEGS
+1391 SLAYYESS
-1399 GTAMANAL
+1399 GAVLATTL
-1407 RNDAERAYRNG
+1407 RNDAQRAYLNG
-1418 DAGYLEFIQGIEQA
+1418 DASYLEFIQGIDQA
-1432 RLIEVEH
+1432 RRIDAEH
-1439 LRIRYELAL
+1439 LRIRFELSL
-1448 TMIHLNALM
+1448 TLIHLNALM
-1457 GQ
+1457 GL